1 MSIHT
6 LPEGLHSS
14 TIAKA
19 MRADMD
25 FDMDAKTREAIEA
38 LPIREA
44 QPIVGNGVSKG
55 KARQNRVAVMKR
67 IEKARQ
73 HANQARK
80 NEQSMTADLLA
91 DEDFQDML
99 AQAGGLT
106 R

>member
-1 MSIHT
+1 MSINT

-14 TIAKA
+14 TIAMA

-25 FDMDAKTREAIEA
+25 FNMDAKTREAIES

-55 KARQNRVAVMKR
+55 KARQNR
-67 IEKARQ
+67 
-73 HANQARK
+73 K
-80 NEQSMTADLLA
+80 NEQSMSADLLA
-91 DEDFQDML
+91 DADFQDML
-99 AQAGGLT
+99 AQAESMT

>member
-1 MSIHT
+1 
-6 LPEGLHSS
+6 
-14 TIAKA
+14 
-19 MRADMD
+19 
-25 FDMDAKTREAIEA
+25 
-38 LPIREA
+38 
-44 QPIVGNGVSKG
+44 GVSKG

-73 HANQARK
+73 NANQARK

-99 AQAGGLT
+99 AQAGGMT